1 MADAVPTRREA
12 FDPLIALARQRV
24 LALAGA
30 KSLPRDDA
38 AFLLRALCDL
48 EADGVGLFGG
58 DRAADPVFFAAVSDY
73 LAARVGTASVRA
85 LAVGPLT
92 PEAIAALPPRSVLE
106 NSAIELV
113 EQSEVRR

>member
-30 KSLPRDDA
+30 RSLQRDDA
-38 AFLLRALCDL
+38 AFLLRALFEL

-58 DRAADPVFFAAVSDY
+58 DRAADPVFFAEVSDY
-73 LAARVGTASVRA
+73 LAARVGTTSVQA
-85 LAVGPLT
+85 LEVGPFT
-92 PEAIAALPPRSVLE
+92 PESVTALPPRSVLE
-106 NSAIELV
+106 NSAIQLV
-113 EQSEVRR
+113 EQSEVKR